1 MKRQSF
7 IAGTSILIAAS
18 LITRLLGFVY
28 RIALTRLIGSEGIG
42 LFQMVFPILTLVLT
56 IVSAGMGTA
65 ISKLVAESL
74 VTGDRTRIRRVM
86 RYSFFITSIL
96 AVIFTWIMLRYGKTI
111 SLHMYTDRRAYYPLI
126 TLTPVIG
133 IIAISSVLRGYFQ
146 GLQQMS
152 IPSVASIIETLI
164 RIVGVWI
171 IAALSLKKGIEY
183 AAAGVSAGMI
193 LGELAGC
200 LYMYYAY
207 RRYASVN
214 KLDLPEPPQNHS
226 VAAINHNQGQRSPE
240 KKDVNP
246 SGELPAQTM
255 LALLQLAIP
264 VTFSRLIGSIAFALE
279 PILVMRAL
287 LTAGLTAT
295 VSTKLYGAYSGMA
308 IPLLVFPTVFTYSL
322 AVQLVPSISE
332 AVASGRRGTVARRL
346 TQSFRITALIGFPTS
361 LMLLQFATPLCTVIY
376 AQPKVGHILAIM
388 APSGFLLYLQG
399 PLSGILQGINRAST
413 AMRNSLIGSAVKL
426 LIIYLFAST
435 PSANINAV
443 AWSLTIAVSL
453 TTLLHMISVHRA
465 IGFYVDPRDTA
476 KTLLCTILMGVSM
489 HVLWPI
495 YQTVMPR
502 SIALSALL
510 FTGLLIYII
519 LLLITRTITANT
531 LARLPGV
538 GRPLSRVAR
547 LIPFSR

>member
-28 RIALTRLIGSEGIG
+28 RIALTRLIGPEGIG

-56 IVSAGMGTA
+56 IVTAGMGIA

-86 RYSFFITSIL
+86 RYSFFITSIM
-96 AVIFTWIMLRYGKTI
+96 AVMFTWVMLRYGKTI
-111 SLHMYTDRRAYYPLI
+111 SLHMYTDKRAYYPLI

-152 IPSVASIIETLI
+152 VPSVASIIETLI
-164 RIVGVWI
+164 RIIGVWI

-207 RRYASVN
+207 RRYASVK
-214 KLDLPEPPQNHS
+214 KLDLPTPTAKPLANTSDE
-226 VAAINHNQGQRSPE
+226 R
-240 KKDVNP
+240 
-246 SGELPAQTM
+246 PAQTM
-255 LALLQLAIP
+255 RALLQIALP

-295 VSTKLYGAYSGMA
+295 ASTELYGAYSGMA

-346 TQSFRITALIGFPTS
+346 TQSFRVTALIGFPTS
-361 LMLLQFATPLCTVIY
+361 LMLLQYATPLCTVIY
-376 AQPKVGHILAIM
+376 AQPQVGHILAIM

-413 AMRNSLIGSAVKL
+413 AMRNSLIGSGFKL
-426 LIIYLFAST
+426 LIIYMFASN
-435 PSANINAV
+435 PSVNINAV

-453 TTLLHMISVHRA
+453 TTILHMISVHRA

-476 KTLLCTILMGVSM
+476 KTLLCTVLMGVSM
-489 HVLWPI
+489 HMLWPI
-495 YQTVMPR
+495 YQTVMSR

-510 FTGLLIYII
+510 FTGFFIYLI
-519 LLLITRTITANT
+519 LLLLTRTITANT

>member
-214 KLDLPEPPQNHS
+214 KLDLPAPAQNHP
-226 VAAINHNQGQRSPE
+226 VAAIQGQRSPE
-240 KKDVNP
+240 KEAVNP